1 MKLVGRETTG
11 WGVGKWGGV
20 KLVGREITGGAFL
33 NGKWKI
39 ESGKLFKHQPRQL
52 ERSQPFERM

>member
-1 MKLVGRETTG
+1 MKLVGREATG
-11 WGVGKWGGV
+11 WAWGNGGGG

-39 ESGKLFKHQPRQL
+39 ESKKLFKHQPRQL